1 MIKFP
6 STISLIGM
14 AGAGK
19 TSVGQALAERIN
31 YKFIDTDKVIE
42 DTHKSSLQ
50 ELLERYGYLKL
61 REIEEK
67 EVLGLSIDGSIIS
80 TGGSVVYGS
89 QAMNFLKENSTIV
102 YLEVSLE
109 QIHKRN
115 INFSNRG
122 FAKHPDQSIEEV
134 FAERTELYKKYA
146 NLTVSNNAE
155 IDDCVDL
162 IIDRL
167 NQ

>member
-19 TSVGQALAERIN
+19 TSVGKALAEKLN

-42 DTHKSSLQ
+42 DTHKTSLQ

-80 TGGSVVYGS
+80 TGGSVVYGNE
-89 QAMNFLKENSTIV
+89 AMNFLKETSTIV
-102 YLEVSLE
+102 YIEMSLE

-146 NLTVSNNAE
+146 SLTVSNNAE
-155 IDDCVDL
+155 IEDCVNL

>member
-19 TSVGQALAERIN
+19 TSVGKALAEKLN

-42 DTHKSSLQ
+42 DKHKSSLQ
-50 ELLERYGYLKL
+50 GLLESHGYLKL
-61 REIEEK
+61 REIEER
-67 EVLGLSIDGSIIS
+67 EVLGLLIDRSIVS

-89 QAMNFLKENSTIV
+89 EAMNFLKENSTII
-102 YLEVSLE
+102 YLEISLE
-109 QIHKRN
+109 QIYERD
-115 INFSNRG
+115 INFSDRG

-146 NLTVSNNAE
+146 DLVVSNNAE

-167 NQ
+167 NP

>member
-1 MIKFP
+1 
-6 STISLIGM
+6 M

-102 YLEVSLE
+102 YLEMDLE
-109 QIHKRN
+109 QIRKRN

>member
-1 MIKFP
+1 
-6 STISLIGM
+6 M

-19 TSVGQALAERIN
+19 TSVGKALAEKLN

-67 EVLGLSIDGSIIS
+67 EVLSLSIDGSIIS
-80 TGGSVVYGS
+80 TGGSIVYGAD
-89 QAMNFLKENSTIV
+89 AMNFLNENSTIV
-102 YLEVSLE
+102 YLEMSLE
-109 QIHKRN
+109 QIHKRK

-146 NLTVSNNAE
+146 DYAVSNNDE
-155 IDDCVDL
+155 IDDCVNL

>member
-1 MIKFP
+1 M
-6 STISLIGM
+6 
-14 AGAGK
+14 
-19 TSVGQALAERIN
+19 
-31 YKFIDTDKVIE
+31 
-42 DTHKSSLQ
+42 SSI
-50 ELLERYGYLKL
+50 LKL
-61 REIEEK
+61 P
-67 EVLGLSIDGSIIS
+67 
-80 TGGSVVYGS
+80 
-89 QAMNFLKENSTIV
+89 
-102 YLEVSLE
+102 LE
-109 QIHKRN
+109 QIYKRN

-155 IDDCVDL
+155 IDDCVNL

>member
-1 MIKFP
+1 MNTLP
-6 STISLIGM
+6 LTISLIGM

-19 TSVGQALAERIN
+19 TSVGQALAEKLN
-31 YKFIDTDKVIE
+31 FKFIDTDKVIE
-42 DTHKSSLQ
+42 AAYKSSLQ

-61 REIEEK
+61 REIEER

-89 QAMNFLKENSTIV
+89 EAMNFLKENSTIV
-102 YLEVSLE
+102 FLEMSVE

-134 FAERTELYKKYA
+134 FTERTELYKRYA
-146 NLTVSNNAE
+146 DLAVSNNAD
-155 IDDCVDL
+155 IDDCVNL
-162 IIDRL
+162 IIDRI